1 MQQMPC
7 KFACFFRVIK
17 VKGVTFQQLNF
28 FRRKYAMQHKK
39 TLFQQVKLKPESTVP
54 PCLEGECSNEETM
67 IVHEVKSMSP
77 LRPPFLEKPVM
88 NEETPKFTAVAT
100 VAKTVEE
107 SALKEEKDW
116 KEMKLNLDT
125 LPNILA
131 RLTKIKLT
139 GRSFSF
145 LLWN

>member
-1 MQQMPC
+1 
-7 KFACFFRVIK
+7 
-17 VKGVTFQQLNF
+17 
-28 FRRKYAMQHKK
+28 MQHKK
-39 TLFQQVKLKPESTVP
+39 TLFQQAKLKPESTVP
-54 PCLEGECSNEETM
+54 PCLEGQHSNEETM
-67 IVHEVKSMSP
+67 VVHEVKSVSP
-77 LRPPFLEKPVM
+77 LLPPFSEKPVM
-88 NEETPKFTAVAT
+88 NEERPNFTAVTT

-145 LLWN
+145 LLWNCFYYMYIFFFYFDFSIFFFKVLQPNTVLSKY